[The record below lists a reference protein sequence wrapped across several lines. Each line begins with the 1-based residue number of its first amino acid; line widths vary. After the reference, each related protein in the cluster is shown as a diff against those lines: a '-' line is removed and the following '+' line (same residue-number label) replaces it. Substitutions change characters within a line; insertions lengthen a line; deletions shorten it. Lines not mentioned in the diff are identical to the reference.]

1 MNAFEKGYQ
10 AWKASKAAPAE
21 QSIKNNFELSSFDK
35 KYLQWQYNTGRITE
49 EQAVAKLNKPYTDFI
64 GQVNGILSGYD
75 KFANNYNNRFG
86 GRKYDMSDAYMGD
99 SQQYLDEATAYNQQL
114 IAQSNAILATLE
126 ANPDAFDKETV
137 EAIKSSLTMA
147 QENAA
152 AILKV
157 AGEDNAYWN
166 SWGSNDQQT
175 LLDMLTDPNKTGSK
189 LNPFYNDAPKTGEEA
204 YKRAQQD
211 QSYALK
217 YEGKTGTE
225 LVNLINFIDDKDER
239 EWVTGEAMR
248 TMSFDEAQK
257 DLDIMKQEYLELSQ
271 TGTLRNHAAAGM
283 TMSEEE
289 KAAAEAAVAQY
300 EAVMKKYGIDT
311 SDEDINPMEELDKLI
326 NSRAQLIAES
336 RRMQE
341 HIRLSSVKK
350 NDDFEHYSKLGEE
363 EASEYA
369 EKNKKTDHM
378 TASEIGVLAYYIAK
392 DKENGTNLAEQY
404 KDSLKFYLKH
414 RRAEEIADWINDI
427 DIPVIEGLTRIS
439 YAATAK
445 TMNWGQDV
453 LQNFFSNRKLNPTV
467 FQMADDYIGQDLKGV
482 DRILHQTA
490 GVVGYMAPS
499 IMASKFIG
507 GATGVSSLGKT
518 AGSVAL
524 YLGSAGSAY
533 GDAIEKGYDKPV
545 ARAYSTLV
553 GLSEVALQNVLG
565 GISEFGGMP
574 AKLDGKIAAIKNV
587 LLKSA
592 AKYGVSIA
600 GEEIEENLQ
609 NFLEPA
615 IRAMVL
621 GEEYDMPTKQEIF
634 DTIITTA
641 LSTSG
646 MEGPGI
652 VKESIKDAKVDKLIG
667 ENITEHS
674 FLTPR
679 ERVVV
684 NTITDKLVAEAEQ
697 GGKKLSADEKQ
708 KIYDQVVDDMDTGRI
723 DIQQIEEA
731 FGKGTE
737 YEQLV
742 SEYEELKEL
751 NKMNPME
758 MTGDQLDR
766 RDELRKKNLEIGDKY
781 GYGYRGYE
789 KYIESYDKAF
799 PKAVEG
805 LVNSDRLSESY
816 RERDRRSEKY
826 KVEDLNRYSEA
837 QRQTI
842 QAAMDS
848 GILNNTRRTH
858 EFVDFIAK
866 VSEKLG
872 VNFSFTDNQR
882 LKESGFALNGVT
894 VNGYVN
900 KEGITINVNSAK
912 ALNRV
917 VGHEITHILKGTKL
931 FDKLQKILFE
941 YAKTKGEYDSRLQQI
956 TDLYKD
962 KKGYTDNPAKIKEE
976 LMADLVGDYLF
987 TDKQFVEKLFTEE
1000 RGLFNWIRKQI
1011 NYLHNL
1017 ATAGSK
1023 EARQLERAMKVF
1035 DDVFKNKAQENE
1047 YTADDAVQ
1055 ENAKTETEYSLSN
1068 DSKFMAKAISKA
1080 QKNGNVSDIVLQEA
1094 KSVRSHVAERL
1105 NKIKDKGEVGLP
1117 EDVQGN
1123 TFFGNSSYGGSEEN
1137 TTICPRS
1144 LAAEALVDAVSETL
1158 GRPLTV
1164 EEQIY
1169 ISQDIQ
1175 GRSLTPECTYCY
1187 VATDR
1192 KAYREFLG
1200 EYVKQRDSVIK
1211 AYKNGNHDTSRNG
1224 SLYQDF
1230 LNGRKDTDNM
1240 WNRFSMWIDT
1250 YKSGKPMM
1258 EASHLS
1264 NMAKLMG
1271 DIQSEFGKDLKPQIT
1286 DAMAYA
1292 QSASWAKKRVSYVA
1306 YNGHILNWKQSK
1318 IDSLNSHYG
1327 LRMYSFSDFS
1337 PAFILENMQMITDA
1351 AVKGLKVLGYTKE
1364 LDFAK
1369 IFAPTGM
1376 NINISTFGFEKD
1388 GGVYENNI
1396 IGANW
1401 TEAQKLRAENPNV
1414 GITFVA
1420 TNDKL
1425 VEWALDQDWIDVVIP
1440 YHLVRT
1446 GKALAQK
1453 LGFTDYTKESADVKD
1468 EGWTDANEKSISPTM
1483 HNNDKATYLA
1493 ALKENHLR
1501 PRFERF
1507 INHPNYMKLV
1517 NECRQSASESQPVQ
1531 PKFNQV
1537 AADESLAKLE
1547 ANGYYQPIGGTVD
1560 RMYEIAS
1567 EIADKIEGGNLFS
1580 LSYDKQAETTGGG
1593 WDVRGQDVG
1602 LPMPEGYQEGGTV
1615 AADGPVGLPEPGFVG
1630 SYTGTTY
1637 TPKQASLLAS
1647 VSLEGI
1653 QNATDLAGKRDVSFD
1668 DIGISDQLI
1677 KQAWVDAGLA
1687 YEETNHDGDVY
1698 YTVNDAML
1706 MDERERRQKRQKG
1719 STSAQAAQEA
1729 GIPGLEKSQPQSQGK
1744 AQSGVLPMPKQTPKD
1759 QQTAAREALHEAL
1772 FGKQQT
1778 GTRPAQQT
1786 TQQEVEDLDA
1796 EFKRQMGDDSSYY
1809 DPAEGEEIET
1819 ARERLEVQRS
1829 NLQIELR
1836 KNQRLRQEMIEDFDQ
1851 KIEAKQAQYDGKK
1864 LKHSKTAQALLR
1876 DIEKLKRKKADR
1888 LAEFD
1893 KAIAQIERR
1902 IEIKDE
1908 KLATNKPEKQDRLEK
1923 AYERIDRERDA
1934 AELDLIKEYNEK
1946 KATISK
1952 GLDNKEQWIKNQA
1965 FDVLW
1970 EMGEWVKGETPSR
1983 TLGRIWDIR
1992 VNGQRLEWNDIKH
2005 ALADIKDGTRVQKS
2019 YAEDAIMEVLERTY
2033 QDRVTE
2039 LSALEESFN
2048 RDVEK
2053 LNKDAEKAKEEARKN
2068 ESNLLRSELH
2078 EQLVGTVRQAFTDN
2092 KLDMDRVLADAK
2104 DLATIRTV
2112 DNTPQRVL
2120 EKALGRKAGQVL
2132 SDLTFNKVAQNE
2144 TDGIRW
2150 LNSYTNRKDGV
2161 LKQLSEKYN
2170 IKPGSKES
2178 AAAQMYAEGFYVNE
2192 ANEIVEY
2199 GDRELAADFPDV
2211 KTQANIKGLAK
2222 DPEIRRIY
2230 DETLDLINASRVRN
2244 AYPAIQ
2250 KLDNY
2255 YLHFRA
2261 MGDTFS
2267 QLGLPFNPND
2277 IRAKDLPTDLNGV
2290 TADLKPGQP
2299 YFASAQHREGK
2310 RTSFDLLGGLE
2321 MYLTSAKNQIFHID
2335 DIQMLRALRNYVANV
2350 YGRANGL
2357 NNLDELTDEEQ
2368 EAKIKDV
2375 YRSHL
2380 STFAKFLNESANV
2393 LAGKTSLIDRGL
2405 EGFFGRKAMTVLNDI
2420 NKQVGANMVGYN
2432 LGSPLTNFLAV
2443 METLAKAEGFKGDF
2457 IKAAGQMAMNTF
2469 RRQSDGFAEKSSVI
2483 VRRKGAE
2490 QFNRT
2495 LWQKIGDPGY
2505 WLMSKTDEI
2514 STELIARTKY
2524 NELIRKGMDEKTAHY
2539 ETDKWVSR
2547 LMGDRSMGQMP
2558 LIFNSKT
2565 LGIFTKF
2572 QLEVRNKLDSA
2583 FYDTIQEA
2591 KEIPQDVKNRNAKV
2605 AAKITSKIAQSA
2617 ILDHVFGM
2625 AFQKIAGYNPAF
2637 DIISIIATAFG
2648 WNDDEDD
2655 DDTFLDN
2662 LEQAFFELLEDLPYT
2677 STLTGGRIAIGNALP
2692 IKQLITGKDQ
2702 YGNEKK
2708 RWKTLLGALPYYVLP
2723 GGYGQAKKTV
2733 QGLNMYGAFDWLT
2746 GQDHSVSGSYTD
2758 DGRLRYT
2765 VSDNPASVLQKVIF
2779 GKWAGQNAQQYIEE
2793 GRSPLSQKQTQEFFD
2808 LGVSIEEYWEIQDG
2822 LKELNRES
2830 DSGKASINEV
2840 GDYIGELDLTTKQKN
2855 ILINNA
2861 AGRKEPI
2868 DMATYDEYPNFEEF
2882 DYGTKNPG
2890 KYAISQAVGGFE
2902 AFKEYQED
2910 LKDLDKNEAADYIND
2925 LNIDY
2930 GMKIILY
2937 VSRYSSKA
2945 SREEYGYDIVEYLN
2959 GRRDIDENQ
2968 MRKILRELGFKVDWQ
2983 GNVTWD

>member
-1 MNAFEKGYQ
+1 MAVNQDYTALRERYQQRQAERQNARTSHTEALKSAFLQRQ
-10 AWKASKAAPAE
+10 AQRGFTNGTSPQSGAFDIDPRKMGFLQRQMQRGNITQE
-21 QSIKNNFELSSFDK
+21 QVL
-35 KYLQWQYNTGRITE
+35 
-49 EQAVAKLNKPYTDFI
+49 EQIYKPYKDFI
-64 GQVNGILSGYD
+64 NQVNGVISGYEQ
-75 KFANNYNNRFG
+75 FANNYNTRFG

-166 SWGSNDQQT
+166 SWGSNEQQT
-175 LLDMLTDPNKTGSK
+175 LLDILNDPNQTGSK

-211 QSYALK
+211 QSYAQK
-217 YEGKTGTE
+217 YAGKTGTE
-225 LVNLINFIDDKDER
+225 LVNLINLIDDEDER

-257 DLDIMKQEYLELSQ
+257 DLETMKQEYLELSQ
-271 TGTLRNHAAAGM
+271 TGTLRNHATAGM
-283 TMSEEE
+283 TMSKEEE
-289 KAAAEAAVAQY
+289 AAAEAAVAQY

-490 GVVGYMAPS
+490 GTVGYMAPS
-499 IMASKFIG
+499 ILASKFIG
-507 GATGVSSLGKT
+507 GATGVSSLGK
-518 AGSVAL
+518 A
-524 YLGSAGSAY
+524 AGSALMFLGSSGQAY
-533 GDAIEKGYDKPV
+533 GQAIEKGYDKPK
-545 ARAYSTLV
+545 ARAYATLV
-553 GLSEVALQNVLG
+553 GLSEVRLQNILG
-565 GISEFGGMP
+565 GISEFGGLP
-574 AKLDGKIAAIKNV
+574 AKLDGKIGNIKNA
-587 LLKSA
+587 LLKGV
-592 AKYGVSIA
+592 AKYGASA
-600 GEEIEENLQ
+600 FGEVAEEELQ
-609 NFLEPA
+609 NVLEPA
-615 IRAMVL
+615 FRTIIF
-621 GEEYDMPTKQEIF
+621 GEKYDKPTAQEII
-634 DTIITTA
+634 DTA
-641 LSTSG
+641 LVSALTTGG

-652 VKESIKDAKVDKLIG
+652 VKDTIKDAKTQKLVG
-667 ENITEHS
+667 DQITQHS
-674 FLTPR
+674 FLTNR

-684 NTITDKLVAEAEQ
+684 NTITQKLVAEAEQ
-697 GGKKLSADEKQ
+697 SGKKLSQKEKQ
-708 KIYDQVVDDMDTGRI
+708 AIYDQVVEDMDTGRI
-723 DIQQIEEA
+723 DIKDIENSI
-731 FGKGTE
+731 GKGTE
-737 YEQLV
+737 YETLV
-742 SEYEELKEL
+742 SERDELKKL
-751 NKMNPME
+751 NSMKHME
-758 MTGDQLDR
+758 MTGEQSDR
-766 RDELRKKNLEIGDKY
+766 LAELKAKNQEY
-781 GYGYRGYE
+781 
-789 KYIESYDKAF
+789 SYDKAIQDYDAAF
-799 PKAVEG
+799 SQAVED
-805 LVNSDRLSESY
+805 LVKTDRLAESY
-816 RERDRRSEKY
+816 RERDRRSEAY
-826 KVEDLNRYSEA
+826 QVEDLNQYSEA
-837 QRQTI
+837 QRKTI
-842 QAAMDS
+842 QSAMDS

-872 VNFSFTDNQR
+872 VNFTFTDNQR
-882 LKESGFALNGVT
+882 LKESGFALKGVT

-900 KEGITINVNSAK
+900 KDGITINVNSAK

-917 VGHEITHILKGTKL
+917 VGHEITHILEGTDFYNDL
-931 FDKLQKILFE
+931 AAAITT
-941 YAKTKGEYDSRLQQI
+941 YARTKGEYESRLEQLRE
-956 TDLYKD
+956 LYKD
-962 KKGYTDNPAKIKEE
+962 KEGYTGKDAEAKIEAE
-976 LMADLVGDYLF
+976 LVADLVGDYIF
-987 TDKQFVEKLFTEE
+987 TDKAFVEKLFQEE
-1000 RGLFNWIRKQI
+1000 PGLFKRIFEEIK
-1011 NYLHNL
+1011 YLCKL
-1017 ATAGSK
+1017 VTAGSK
-1023 EARQLERAMKVF
+1023 EARQLEKAKKMFTEVVREASENGV
-1035 DDVFKNKAQENE
+1035 KNPTGEGGLK
-1047 YTADDAVQ
+1047 YDLSDGTTKDASQ
-1055 ENAKTETEYSLSN
+1055 LSRTDLRYLLENAQNGEYSDKSYIPLRRNTPKFFIDVVKEHSKGSVAIEDYPMAITARHIRQNMEEEDGQSYGSERPHGLSVE
-1068 DSKFMAKAISKA
+1068 DIITISEKM
-1080 QKNGNVSDIVLQEA
+1080 GDPSYIVLQENGRYA
-1094 KSVRSHVAERL
+1094 EVVSFYNKNNKHVVVAIDFAEDSPVKPKNYKYSQYMNGYSEGFYNIIVTQYEPNNL
-1105 NKIKDKGEVGLP
+1105 KNYLEDCEIIYSKKEMNGKYQVGSGR
-1117 EDVQGN
+1117 VM
-1123 TFFGNSSYGGSEEN
+1123 
-1137 TTICPRS
+1137 
-1144 LAAEALVDAVSETL
+1144 AVT
-1158 GRPLTV
+1158 
-1164 EEQIY
+1164 
-1169 ISQDIQ
+1169 
-1175 GRSLTPECTYCY
+1175 
-1187 VATDR
+1187 
-1192 KAYREFLG
+1192 
-1200 EYVKQRDSVIK
+1200 
-1211 AYKNGNHDTSRNG
+1211 HDTPFIEDIVTEKQPDVNSRN
-1224 SLYQDF
+1224 
-1230 LNGRKDTDNM
+1230 
-1240 WNRFSMWIDT
+1240 
-1250 YKSGKPMM
+1250 
-1258 EASHLS
+1258 
-1264 NMAKLMG
+1264 
-1271 DIQSEFGKDLKPQIT
+1271 
-1286 DAMAYA
+1286 
-1292 QSASWAKKRVSYVA
+1292 
-1306 YNGHILNWKQSK
+1306 
-1318 IDSLNSHYG
+1318 
-1327 LRMYSFSDFS
+1327 
-1337 PAFILENMQMITDA
+1337 
-1351 AVKGLKVLGYTKE
+1351 
-1364 LDFAK
+1364 
-1369 IFAPTGM
+1369 
-1376 NINISTFGFEKD
+1376 
-1388 GGVYENNI
+1388 
-1396 IGANW
+1396 
-1401 TEAQKLRAENPNV
+1401 
-1414 GITFVA
+1414 
-1420 TNDKL
+1420 
-1425 VEWALDQDWIDVVIP
+1425 
-1440 YHLVRT
+1440 
-1446 GKALAQK
+1446 
-1453 LGFTDYTKESADVKD
+1453 
-1468 EGWTDANEKSISPTM
+1468 
-1483 HNNDKATYLA
+1483 
-1493 ALKENHLR
+1493 
-1501 PRFERF
+1501 
-1507 INHPNYMKLV
+1507 
-1517 NECRQSASESQPVQ
+1517 
-1531 PKFNQV
+1531 
-1537 AADESLAKLE
+1537 
-1547 ANGYYQPIGGTVD
+1547 
-1560 RMYEIAS
+1560 
-1567 EIADKIEGGNLFS
+1567 S
-1580 LSYDKQAETTGGG
+1580 LSAPGQGEAAGGG

-1602 LPMPEGYQEGGTV
+1602 LPMPEGYQESPV
-1615 AADGPVGLPEPGFVG
+1615 AVAESQQAQPVNL
-1630 SYTGTTY
+1630 
-1637 TPKQASLLAS
+1637 
-1647 VSLEGI
+1647 
-1653 QNATDLAGKRDVSFD
+1653 
-1668 DIGISDQLI
+1668 
-1677 KQAWVDAGLA
+1677 
-1687 YEETNHDGDVY
+1687 
-1698 YTVNDAML
+1698 
-1706 MDERERRQKRQKG
+1706 
-1719 STSAQAAQEA
+1719 
-1729 GIPGLEKSQPQSQGK
+1729 PGLEKSQPQSQGK
-1744 AQSGVLPMPKQTPKD
+1744 AQEAGIPMPKQS
-1759 QQTAAREALHEAL
+1759 Q
-1772 FGKQQT
+1772 GKEQKVNLPGLENRDEKST
-1778 GTRPAQQT
+1778 KAT
-1786 TQQEVEDLDA
+1786 TKATLPMPERTVQQEQQDLDA
-1796 EFKRQMGDDSSYY
+1796 EYRRQMGDDSSYY

-1836 KNQRLRQEMIEDFDQ
+1836 ENQRLRQEMIEDFDQ
-1851 KIEAKQAQYDGKK
+1851 KIEAKQTQYDGKK

-1888 LAEFD
+1888 MAEYD
-1893 KAIAQIERR
+1893 QAIARNQSR
-1902 IEIKDE
+1902 IGILDE

-1923 AYERIDRERDA
+1923 AYERIDKDRDA
-1934 AELDLIKEYNEK
+1934 AELDLIKLYDAK
-1946 KATISK
+1946 KAEISK
-1952 GLDNKEQWIKNQA
+1952 GLDNKEQWIKNKA

-1970 EMGEWVKGETPSR
+1970 EMGNWVKGSQPSR
-1983 TLGRIWDIR
+1983 ILGRIWDLR
-1992 VNGQRLEWNDIKH
+1992 VDGHRLEWDDIKH
-2005 ALADIKDGTRVQKS
+2005 ALADIKDGYTVLPNQ
-2019 YAEDAIMEVLERTY
+2019 AEKAIREVLERTY

-2104 DLATIRTV
+2104 DLATIKTV

-2192 ANEIVEY
+2192 ANEIVGY

-2222 DPEIRRIY
+2222 DPTIRKIY

-2244 AYPAIQ
+2244 AYPEIQ
-2250 KLDNY
+2250 KLANY

-2335 DIQMLRALRNYVANV
+2335 DIQILRALRNYVANV

-2357 NNLDELTDEEQ
+2357 DNLDELTDEQQ
-2368 EAKIKDV
+2368 EAKIKEV
-2375 YRSHL
+2375 YNSHL

-2393 LAGKTSLIDRGL
+2393 LAGKTLLIDRGL
-2405 EGFFGRKAMTVLNDI
+2405 EGIFGRRAITMLNDI

-2495 LWQKIGDPGY
+2495 LWQKLGDPGY

-2547 LMGDRSMGQMP
+2547 LMGDRSLGQMP

-2565 LGIFTKF
+2565 LGMFTKF

-2605 AAKITSKIAQSA
+2605 AAKITSKMVQSA

-2746 GQDHSVSGSYTD
+2746 GQDHSVSGNYTD

-2765 VSDNPASVLQKVIF
+2765 VSDNPASVLQKLLF
-2779 GKWAGQNAQQYIEE
+2779 GKWAGQNPQQYIEE

-2808 LGVSIEEYWEIQDG
+2808 LDVSIEEYWDIQDG
-2822 LKELNRES
+2822 LKQLNKES
-2830 DSGKASINEV
+2830 DSGKASINDI
-2840 GDYIGELDLTTKQKN
+2840 GDYIGELDLTTEQKN

-2882 DYGTKNPG
+2882 DYGTQNPG
-2890 KYAISQAVGGFE
+2890 KYAVSQAVGGFE

-2925 LNIDY
+2925 LDIDY

>member
-1 MNAFEKGYQ
+1 MNSFEKGYQ
-10 AWKASKAAPAE
+10 AWKASKAAPVA
-21 QSIKNNFELSSFDK
+21 QTSQNSFALSNFDQ
-35 KYLQWQYNTGRITE
+35 KYLQWQYNTGRINE
-49 EQAVAKLNKPYTDFI
+49 EQALAQLNKPYTDFI
-64 GQVNGILSGYD
+64 GQVNNVLSGYD
-75 KFANNYNNRFG
+75 QFAKNYTARFG
-86 GRKYDMSDAYMGD
+86 SRKNDLTDAWVGD
-99 SQQYLDEATAYNQQL
+99 SQQYLADAQAYQANL
-114 IAQSNAILATLE
+114 ISQTDAILKTLE
-126 ANPDAFDKETV
+126 ANSSAFDRDTV
-137 EAIKSSLTMA
+137 ERIKNSLYTA
-147 QENAA
+147 RANVENITKAA
-152 AILKV
+152 
-157 AGEDNAYWN
+157 EQDNAYWS
-166 SWGSNDQQT
+166 SWGQDEE
-175 LLDMLTDPNKTGSK
+175 SK
-189 LNPFYNDAPKTGEEA
+189 VDKIMGALKSGYDWMPGHKDSYLTGEAA
-204 YKRAQQD
+204 YARAQQD
-211 QSYALK
+211 QTYANK
-217 YEGKTGTE
+217 YNGVSGVK
-225 LVNLINFIDDKDER
+225 LLDVINSLDDGAEK
-239 EWVTGEAMR
+239 EWVTGQVLR
-248 TMSFDEAQK
+248 TVDYDEAQASVET
-257 DLDIMKQEYLELSQ
+257 MEQEFLELSQ
-271 TGTLRNHAAAGM
+271 TGALRNSYAAGM
-283 TMSEEE
+283 DLTPERETAA
-289 KAAAEAAVAQY
+289 KAAIAQY

-311 SDEDINPMEELDKLI
+311 TSEDAEPMEALSKLI
-326 NSRAQLIAES
+326 QQRKTLIAES
-336 RRMQE
+336 QRVQE
-341 HIRLSSVKK
+341 HIKLSGVRENK
-350 NDDFEHYSKLGEE
+350 DFEAYAKKGEA
-363 EASEYA
+363 EAMEYA
-369 EKNKKTDHM
+369 EKNKKTAHM
-378 TASEIGVLAYYIAK
+378 TNKEIDVLAYYIAK

-404 KDSLKFYLKH
+404 KESLMFYLKH
-414 RRAEEIADWINDI
+414 RRAEEIADWVNDL
-427 DIPVIEGLTRIS
+427 PGVVKALTLPRIT

-453 LQNFFSNRKLNPTV
+453 LQNFSKRKLNQTV
-467 FQMADDYIGQDLKGV
+467 FQMADDYIGQNLSGAAK
-482 DRILHQTA
+482 IAHQTA

-499 IMASKFIG
+499 ILASKFIG
-507 GATGVSSLGKT
+507 GATGVASLGK
-518 AGSVAL
+518 A
-524 YLGSAGSAY
+524 AGSALMFLGSSGQAY
-533 GDAIEKGYDKPV
+533 GYALEKGYDQPQ
-545 ARAYSTLV
+545 ARTYATLV

-565 GISEFGGMP
+565 GISEFGGLP
-574 AKLDGKIAAIKNV
+574 AKLESKIAGIKNA
-587 LLKSA
+587 LLKSV
-592 AKYGVSIA
+592 AKFGSSIG
-600 GEEIEENLQ
+600 GEIAEEELQ
-609 NFLEPA
+609 NVLEPA
-615 IRAMVL
+615 FRSVIL
-621 GEEYDMPTKQEIF
+621 GEKYDAPTVQEIIE
-634 DTIITTA
+634 TAIVTA
-641 LSTSG
+641 LSTGG

-652 VKESIKDAKVDKLIG
+652 VKESIKDAKVDKLLG
-667 ENITEHS
+667 ENINEHS

-731 FGKGTE
+731 IGKGDQ
-737 YEQLV
+737 YKQLV
-742 SEYEELKEL
+742 SEFEEFKEL
-751 NKMNPME
+751 NKLKPME
-758 MTGDQLDR
+758 MTGEQRARLA
-766 RDELRKKNLEIGDKY
+766 ELEAKNQENN
-781 GYGYRGYE
+781 YE
-789 KYIESYDKAF
+789 KAIASYDEAF
-799 PKAVEG
+799 SQAVES
-805 LVNSDRLSESY
+805 LVKSDRLAESY
-816 RERDRRSEKY
+816 RERDRRSEAY
-826 KVEDLNRYSEA
+826 KVENFDQYSEA
-837 QRQTI
+837 QQQTI
-842 QAAMDS
+842 RDAMNS

-866 VSEKLG
+866 LSEKMG
-872 VNFSFTDNQR
+872 VKFNFADNKR
-882 LKESGFALNGVT
+882 LKESGFALEGVT
-894 VNGYVN
+894 VNGFVN
-900 KEGITINVNSAK
+900 KDGITINVNSAK
-912 ALNRV
+912 ALNSV
-917 VGHEITHILKGTKL
+917 VGHEITHILEGTDL
-931 FDKLQKILFE
+931 YESLAMAITE
-941 YAKTKGEYDSRLQQI
+941 YARKKGEYESRMQQI
-956 TDLYKD
+956 RDLYEGKE
-962 KKGYTDNPAKIKEE
+962 GYTGENAEAKLEAE
-976 LMADLVGDYLF
+976 LVADLVGDYIF
-987 TDKQFVEKLFTEE
+987 TDKQFVEKLFNED

-1011 NYLHNL
+1011 NYLHSL

-1023 EARQLERAMKVF
+1023 EARLLEKSKKMFAEAA
-1035 DDVFKNKAQENE
+1035 KNKAQDNE
-1047 YTADDAVQ
+1047 YTADNAVQ
-1055 ENAKTETEYSLSN
+1055 ENAKTETTYSLSN
-1068 DSKFMAKAISKA
+1068 DSKFMEKAISKA

-1094 KSVRSHVAERL
+1094 KEVRSHVAERL
-1105 NKIKDKGEVGLP
+1105 NKIKDEGKVGLP

-1137 TTICPRS
+1137 TTVCPRS

-1200 EYVKQRDSVIK
+1200 EYVKQRDSVIN
-1211 AYKNGNHDTSRNG
+1211 AYKNGNHDTSRDG
-1224 SLYQDF
+1224 SLYQEF
-1230 LNGRKDTDNM
+1230 LDGRKDTDNM
-1240 WNRFSMWIDT
+1240 WKRFSMWIDT
-1250 YKSGKPMM
+1250 YKSGAPML
-1258 EASHLS
+1258 EASHLAS
-1264 NMAKLMG
+1264 MSKLMG
-1271 DIQSEFGKDLKPQIT
+1271 DIQSEFGKELKPQIT
-1286 DAMAYA
+1286 DAMAYS

-1318 IDSLNSHYG
+1318 VDALNSHYG

-1401 TEAQKLRAENPNV
+1401 AEAQKLRAENPNV

-1493 ALKENHLR
+1493 ALKENHLK

-1531 PKFNQV
+1531 PKFNQE

-1580 LSYDKQAETTGGG
+1580 LSYDKQKESANG
-1593 WDVRGQDVG
+1593 WNVRGRDIS
-1602 LPMPEGYQEGGTV
+1602 LPGYQES
-1615 AADGPVGLPEPGFVG
+1615 P
-1630 SYTGTTY
+1630 
-1637 TPKQASLLAS
+1637 
-1647 VSLEGI
+1647 
-1653 QNATDLAGKRDVSFD
+1653 LAGTETEQAKR
-1668 DIGISDQLI
+1668 
-1677 KQAWVDAGLA
+1677 
-1687 YEETNHDGDVY
+1687 
-1698 YTVNDAML
+1698 VNL
-1706 MDERERRQKRQKG
+1706 
-1719 STSAQAAQEA
+1719 
-1729 GIPGLEKSQPQSQGK
+1729 PGLEKSQPQSQGVTQE
-1744 AQSGVLPMPKQTPKD
+1744 AGLPMPKQS
-1759 QQTAAREALHEAL
+1759 Q
-1772 FGKQQT
+1772 GKKQKVNLPGLENRDEKST
-1778 GTRPAQQT
+1778 KAT
-1786 TQQEVEDLDA
+1786 TKATLPMPERTVQQEQQDLDA
-1796 EFKRQMGDDSSYY
+1796 EYRRQMGDDSSYY

-1819 ARERLEVQRS
+1819 ARERLEVQRN

-1836 KNQRLRQEMIEDFDQ
+1836 KNQRLRQEMIEEFDQ
-1851 KIEAKQAQYDGKK
+1851 KIEAKQTQYDAKK
-1864 LKHSKTAQALLR
+1864 HKHTKTSQALLR
-1876 DIEKLKRKKADR
+1876 DIEKLKRKKADQM
-1888 LAEFD
+1888 AEFD
-1893 KAIAQIERR
+1893 RAIAQIERR

-1923 AYERIDRERDA
+1923 AYERIDKDRDA
-1934 AELDLIKEYNEK
+1934 AELELIQKYNEQ
-1946 KATISK
+1946 KAEVGK
-1952 GLDNKEQWIKNQA
+1952 GLENKEQWIKNKA

-1970 EMGEWVKGETPSR
+1970 EMGEWVKGEKPSQ

-1992 VNGQRLEWNDIKH
+1992 VDGQRIEWNDIKH

-2019 YAEDAIMEVLERTY
+2019 HAEDSIMEVLERTY
-2033 QDRVTE
+2033 QDRVSE
-2039 LSALEESFN
+2039 LAALEESFN
-2048 RDVEK
+2048 RNVEK
-2053 LNKDAEKAKEEARKN
+2053 LNKDAEKAKEEARKS

-2092 KLDMDRVLADAK
+2092 KLDMDRVLADAE

-2244 AYPAIQ
+2244 AYPEIQ
-2250 KLDNY
+2250 KLSNY

-2335 DIQMLRALRNYVANV
+2335 DIQILRALRNYVANV

-2368 EAKIKDV
+2368 EAKIKEV
-2375 YRSHL
+2375 YNSHL

-2405 EGFFGRKAMTVLNDI
+2405 EGIIGRRAMTTLNDVK
-2420 NKQVGANMVGYN
+2420 KQVGANMVGYN
-2432 LGSPLTNFLAV
+2432 IGSPLTNFLAV
-2443 METLAKAEGFKGDF
+2443 MEALAKAEGFKRDF
-2457 IKAAGQMAMNTF
+2457 LKAAGQMVTNIF
-2469 RRQSDGFAEKSSVI
+2469 RRQSDGFTEKSSVV

-2490 QFNRT
+2490 QFSRT
-2495 LWQKIGDPGY
+2495 LWQKLGDPGY

-2547 LMGDRSMGQMP
+2547 LMGDRSLGQMP

-2565 LGIFTKF
+2565 LGMLTQF

-2605 AAKITSKIAQSA
+2605 AAKITSKMAQSA
-2617 ILDHVFGM
+2617 ILDHIFGM

-2708 RWKTLLGALPYYVLP
+2708 RWKTLLGALPYYMLP

-2746 GQDHSVSGSYTD
+2746 GQDHSVSGNYTD

-2765 VSDNPASVLQKVIF
+2765 VSDDPASVLQKVLF

-2808 LGVSIEEYWEIQDG
+2808 LGVSIEEYWDIQDG
-2822 LKELNRES
+2822 LKALNKES
-2830 DSGKASINEV
+2830 DSGRASINEV
-2840 GDYIGELDLTTKQKN
+2840 GDYIGGLDLTTKQKN
-2855 ILINNA
+2855 ILINNY
-2861 AGRKEPI
+2861 AGRKNPI
-2868 DMATYDEYPNFEEF
+2868 DMENYDQYDSFEEF
-2882 DYGTKNPG
+2882 DYATQNPG
-2890 KYAISQAVGGFE
+2890 KYAVSQAVGGFE
-2902 AFKEYQED
+2902 KFKAY
-2910 LKDLDKNEAADYIND
+2910 EAAFDNFNSKEKLVKYINKMK
-2925 LNIDY
+2925 IPY
-2930 GMKIILY
+2930 GAKIILFVNEY
-2937 VSRYSSKA
+2937 KTKEN
-2945 SREEYGYDIVEYLN
+2945 REKYGADIVEYLN
-2959 GRRDIDENQ
+2959 GRVDITRSEMIQ
-2968 MRKILRELGFKVDWQ
+2968 ILEELGFKVSKD
-2983 GNVTWD
+2983 GKVSY